1 MQRLV
6 KQLLNNKL
14 SRRGFITSMVAAGYS
29 VTAAESALKSVLPL
43 TQAPEAAPALTR
55 TVRGTGGEL
64 MVEQILETGAKY
76 MFVSNGSGL
85 GPLADALVSRPKLQ
99 LIQATHE
106 GQVVAQASGYAM
118 ASGNP
123 GFCMYSRVGL
133 PHSTSNMYNAMKDR
147 TPIVVLSDHADTT
160 AEGTDSHEDIDDW
173 MEAINQ
179 YTKWRWVAHQPERIP
194 EWVRQ
199 AYKVA
204 TVFPCGPTAVRVP
217 RDLLYRTNVTGTVF
231 AGSAFSIPMELR
243 PDVDEVERA
252 ARLLIE
258 SQSPLLYAGPEVSQS
273 KAQKPLIELA
283 EMLAI
288 PVIQARSFHADFPNM
303 HALHL
308 GELNGSLKYP
318 TKPVDLFLNFGARPG
333 GGAMTRNAK
342 TIHASVDPE
351 TVGRSTALSAALV
364 GDLNQVTKSLVEA
377 VKSMITSQDLAR
389 RTEQRRAECA
399 AYTQKSREVRFAAA
413 RRASGGPI
421 PWQRM
426 MVEFADMLD
435 KDAVIVDEVGTEAK
449 ILSFFNFSPDGG
461 MTKIGR
467 TEGRALGWG
476 VGASIGVKL
485 AMPNRQVV
493 SFQGDGGFLF
503 GQTDSLW
510 TMSRYDIPVLT
521 VILDNRTYE
530 ETRWQIMGAM
540 GPAGQSNRDYVSY
553 LGDPDVK
560 FVKLAEAHGVKGELV
575 EHSDQLRP
583 AIQRALQTLRDGRPY
598 LLDVREATFGIGSEV
613 TWYQKFSLAETR
625 ERNV

>member
-1 MQRLV
+1 M
-6 KQLLNNKL
+6 
-14 SRRGFITSMVAAGYS
+14 
-29 VTAAESALKSVLPL
+29 
-43 TQAPEAAPALTR
+43 
-55 TVRGTGGEL
+55 
-64 MVEQILETGAKY
+64 
-76 MFVSNGSGL
+76 
-85 GPLADALVSRPKLQ
+85 
-99 LIQATHE
+99 
-106 GQVVAQASGYAM
+106 
-118 ASGNP
+118 
-123 GFCMYSRVGL
+123 
-133 PHSTSNMYNAMKDR
+133 
-147 TPIVVLSDHADTT
+147 

-194 EWVRQ
+194 EWIRQ

-204 TVFPCGPTAVRVP
+204 TVFPCGPTAVRIP
-217 RDLLYRTNVTGTVF
+217 RDVLYRPNITGTVF

-243 PDVDEVERA
+243 PDVDEVERTA
-252 ARLLIE
+252 KLLIE
-258 SQSPLLYAGPEVSQS
+258 SQSPLLYAGPEVSQT
-273 KAQKPLIELA
+273 KAQKALIELA

-288 PVIQARSFHADFPNM
+288 PVVQARSFHADFPNM
-303 HALHL
+303 HPLHL
-308 GELNGSLKYP
+308 GELNGSLRYP
-318 TKPVDLFLNFGARPG
+318 AKAVDLFLNFGARPG
-333 GGAMTRNAK
+333 GGAIARNAK
-342 TIHASVDPE
+342 MVHAGVDPE

-364 GDLNQVTKSLVEA
+364 GDLNQVSKALVEA
-377 VKSMITSQDLAR
+377 VKSMITPQELAR
-389 RTEQRRAECA
+389 RTEQRRTECA
-399 AYTQKSREVRFAAA
+399 AYTLKAREARFAAA

-426 MVEFADMLD
+426 MVEFADLLD
-435 KDAVIVDEVGTEAK
+435 KDAIIVDEVGTEAK
-449 ILSFFNFSPDGG
+449 ILSYFNFAPDGG

-476 VGASIGVKL
+476 VGASVGVKL

-530 ETRWQIMGAM
+530 ETRWQIMGAL
-540 GPAGQSNRDYVSY
+540 GPAGQANRDYVSY

-583 AIQRALQTLRDGRPY
+583 AIQRALQVLRDGRPY
-598 LLDVREATFGIGSEV
+598 LLDVREATFGIGADV
-613 TWYQKFSLAETR
+613 TWYQKFSLAEMR
-625 ERNV
+625 DRKV

>member
-6 KQLLNNKL
+6 KQLMSNKL

-29 VTAAESALKSVLPL
+29 VAAAESALRSVAPL
-43 TQAPEAAPALTR
+43 APGAQVAPQLTR
-55 TVRGTGGEL
+55 SVKGTGGEL
-64 MVEQILETGAKY
+64 MVDQILETGAKY

-118 ASGNP
+118 ASRLP

-147 TPIVVLSDHADTT
+147 TPLIILSDHAETDV
-160 AEGTDSHEDIDDW
+160 EGTDSHEDIDDW

-179 YTKWRWVAHQPERIP
+179 YTKWRWVVHQPERIP
-194 EWVRQ
+194 EWIRQ

-204 TVFPCGPTAVRVP
+204 TVLPCGPTAVRIP
-217 RDLLYRTNVTGTVF
+217 RDLLQQQNVTSTVF

-243 PDVDEVERA
+243 PNVDEVQRA

-258 SQSPLLYAGPEVSQS
+258 SQSPLLYAGPEISQTN
-273 KAQKPLIELA
+273 AQKPLIELA

-288 PVIQARSFHADFPNM
+288 PVVQARSFHADFPNM
-303 HALHL
+303 HPLHL
-308 GELNGSLKYP
+308 GELTNSLRYP
-318 TKPVDLFLNFGARPG
+318 TQKVDLFLNFGARPG
-333 GGAMTRNAK
+333 GGATARSAK
-342 TIHASVDPE
+342 IIHAGVDPE
-351 TVGRSTALSAALV
+351 TVGRSTPLSAALV
-364 GDLNQVTKSLVEA
+364 GDLNQVTKALVEA
-377 VKSMITSQDLAR
+377 VKSMISPQELAK
-389 RTEQRRAECA
+389 RTEQRRRECA
-399 AYTQKSREVRFAAA
+399 VYTQKAREVRFAAA

-426 MVEFADMLD
+426 MVEFADLLD
-435 KDAVIVDEVGTEAK
+435 RDAVIVDEVGTEAK
-449 ILSFFNFSPDGG
+449 ILSYFNFALDGG

-476 VGASIGVKL
+476 VGASVGVKL

-540 GPAGQSNRDYVSY
+540 GLAGQANRDYVSY

-583 AIQRALQTLRDGRPY
+583 AIQRAINALRDGRPY
-598 LLDVREATFGIGSEV
+598 LLDVRETTFGIGADV
-613 TWYQKFSLAETR
+613 TWYQKFSLAEMR
-625 ERNV
+625 ERKV

>member
-1 MQRLV
+1 MQALV
-6 KQLLNNKL
+6 KQLMNNKL
-14 SRRGFITSMVAAGYS
+14 SRRGFLTSMIAAGYS
-29 VTAAESALKSVLPL
+29 AAAAESALSSVAPL
-43 TQAPEAAPALTR
+43 TQGAQVAPALTR
-55 TVRGTGGEL
+55 TVTGTGGEL
-64 MVEQILETGAKY
+64 MVDQILETGAKY

-85 GPLADALVSRPKLQ
+85 GPLVDAIVSRPKLQ

-118 ASGNP
+118 ASGLP
-123 GFCMYSRVGL
+123 GFCMHSRVGL

-147 TPIVVLSDHADTT
+147 TPVIVFSDHADTMN
-160 AEGTDSHEDIDDW
+160 EGTDSHEDIDDW
-173 MEAINQ
+173 MEAIKQ
-179 YTKWRWVAHQPERIP
+179 YTKWRWVVHQPERIP

-204 TVFPCGPTAVRVP
+204 TVLPRGPAAVRIP
-217 RDLLYRTNVTGTVF
+217 RDLLYRQNVTGTVF

-243 PDVDEVERA
+243 PDAHEVERA
-252 ARLLIE
+252 AKLLIQAE
-258 SQSPLLYAGPEVSQS
+258 SPMLYVGPEVSQTN
-273 KAQKPLIELA
+273 AQKAVIELA
-283 EMLAI
+283 ELLAI
-288 PVIQARSFHADFPNM
+288 PSLQARSFYSDFPNM
-303 HALHL
+303 HPLHL
-308 GELNGSLKYP
+308 GELNPSLKYP
-318 TKPVDLFLNFGARPG
+318 TKKVDLFLNFGARPG
-333 GGAMTRNAK
+333 GGAMARGAK
-342 TIHASVDPE
+342 IIYASVDPE
-351 TVGRSTALSAALV
+351 TIGRDTAVSAALV
-364 GDLNQVTKSLVEA
+364 GDLNQVAKALVEA
-377 VKSMITSQDLAR
+377 VKSMITPQELAK
-389 RTEQRRAECA
+389 RTEQRRSDCA
-399 AYTQKSREVRFAAA
+399 AYTQKLRQLRFDAA

-426 MVEFADMLD
+426 MVEFADLLD
-435 KDAVIVDEVGTEAK
+435 KDALIVDEVGTEAK
-449 ILSFFNFSPDGG
+449 ILSFFNFAPDTG

-476 VGASIGVKL
+476 VGASVGVKL
-485 AMPNRQVV
+485 AHPNRQVV

-521 VILDNRTYE
+521 VILNNRTYE
-530 ETRWQIMGAM
+530 ETRWQIMGAL
-540 GPAGQSNRDYVSY
+540 GPAGRNNRDYISY

-583 AIQRALQTLRDGRPY
+583 AIQRAIKTLRDGRPY
-598 LLDVREATFGIGSEV
+598 LLDVREATFGIGADV

>member
-1 MQRLV
+1 MMQRLV
-6 KQLLNNKL
+6 QQLLNNNL

-29 VTAAESALKSVLPL
+29 LAAAESAFSAVAPL
-43 TQAPEAAPALTR
+43 AQGAEVSPALTR
-55 TVRGTGGEL
+55 TVRGTGGDL
-64 MVEQILETGAKY
+64 MVEQILEAGAKY

-85 GPLADALVSRPKLQ
+85 GPLVDALVARPKLQ

-118 ASGNP
+118 ASGTP

-147 TPIVVLSDHADTT
+147 TPLVILSDHADTT

-173 MEAINQ
+173 MEALKQ

-204 TVFPCGPTAVRVP
+204 TVYPCGPTAVRIP
-217 RDLLYRTNVTGTVF
+217 RDVLYRQNITGTIF
-231 AGSAFSIPMELR
+231 AGSAFSIPMDLR
-243 PDVDEVERA
+243 PDVDEVQRTA
-252 ARLLIE
+252 KLLIE
-258 SQSPLLYAGPEVSQS
+258 SKSPLLYAGPEVSQS
-273 KAQKPLIELA
+273 KAHKALVELA

-288 PVIQARSFHADFPNM
+288 PVVQARSQYADFPNM
-303 HALHL
+303 HPLHL
-308 GELNGSLKYP
+308 GELHGSLRYP
-318 TKPVDLFLNFGARPG
+318 TTKVDLFLNFGARPG
-333 GGAMTRNAK
+333 GGSTAREAK
-342 TIHASVDPE
+342 VVHASVDPE
-351 TVGRSTALSAALV
+351 TIGRSTPLSAALV
-364 GDLNQVTKSLVEA
+364 GDLNEVTKSLIEA
-377 VKSMITSQDLAR
+377 VKSMITPQELAR
-389 RTEQRRAECA
+389 RTEQRRDECA
-399 AYTQKSREVRFAAA
+399 AYTQKLRDTRFTAA

-421 PWQRM
+421 PWQRV
-426 MVEFADMLD
+426 MVEFADLLD

-449 ILSFFNFSPDGG
+449 ILSYFNFAPDG

-476 VGASIGVKL
+476 VGASVGVKL

-521 VILDNRTYE
+521 VILNNRTYE
-530 ETRWQIMGAM
+530 ETRWQIMGAL
-540 GPAGQSNRDYVSY
+540 GPAGQANRDYISY

-560 FVKLAEAHGVKGELV
+560 FVKLAEAHGVKGEFV

-583 AIQRALQTLRDGRPY
+583 AIQRAIQALRDGRPY
-598 LLDVREATFGIGSEV
+598 LLDVREATFGIGADV

-625 ERNV
+625 ERKV

>member
-1 MQRLV
+1 
-6 KQLLNNKL
+6 
-14 SRRGFITSMVAAGYS
+14 
-29 VTAAESALKSVLPL
+29 
-43 TQAPEAAPALTR
+43 
-55 TVRGTGGEL
+55 
-64 MVEQILETGAKY
+64 
-76 MFVSNGSGL
+76 
-85 GPLADALVSRPKLQ
+85 
-99 LIQATHE
+99 
-106 GQVVAQASGYAM
+106 
-118 ASGNP
+118 
-123 GFCMYSRVGL
+123 
-133 PHSTSNMYNAMKDR
+133 
-147 TPIVVLSDHADTT
+147 
-160 AEGTDSHEDIDDW
+160 
-173 MEAINQ
+173 
-179 YTKWRWVAHQPERIP
+179 
-194 EWVRQ
+194 
-199 AYKVA
+199 
-204 TVFPCGPTAVRVP
+204 
-217 RDLLYRTNVTGTVF
+217 
-231 AGSAFSIPMELR
+231 
-243 PDVDEVERA
+243 
-252 ARLLIE
+252 
-258 SQSPLLYAGPEVSQS
+258 
-273 KAQKPLIELA
+273 
-283 EMLAI
+283 
-288 PVIQARSFHADFPNM
+288 
-303 HALHL
+303 
-308 GELNGSLKYP
+308 
-318 TKPVDLFLNFGARPG
+318 
-333 GGAMTRNAK
+333 
-342 TIHASVDPE
+342 VDPE

-377 VKSMITSQDLAR
+377 VKSMITPQELAR
-389 RTEQRRAECA
+389 RTEQRRTECA
-399 AYTQKSREVRFAAA
+399 GYTQKAREVRFAAA

-426 MVEFADMLD
+426 MVEFAEQLD

-449 ILSFFNFSPDGG
+449 ILSYFNFSPDGG

-583 AIQRALQTLRDGRPY
+583 AIQRALQTLREGRPY
-598 LLDVREATFGIGSEV
+598 LLDVREATFGIGADV

-625 ERNV
+625 ERKV

>member
-1 MQRLV
+1 MQSLV
-6 KQLLNNKL
+6 KQLLTNKL

-29 VTAAESALKSVLPL
+29 LASAESALASVAPL
-43 TQAPEAAPALTR
+43 AQGAEVSPALAR

-85 GPLADALVSRPKLQ
+85 GPLVDALVSRPKLQ

-106 GQVVAQASGYAM
+106 GQVVAQAAGYAM
-118 ASGNP
+118 ASGIP
-123 GFCMYSRVGL
+123 GFCMHSRVGL

-147 TPIVVLSDHADTT
+147 TPVIVLSDHADTD

-194 EWVRQ
+194 EWIRQ

-204 TVFPCGPTAVRVP
+204 TVLPCGPTAVRIP
-217 RDLLYRTNVTGTVF
+217 RDVMYRQNVTGTVF

-243 PDVDEVERA
+243 PNVDEVQRTA
-252 ARLLIE
+252 KLLIE
-258 SQSPLLYAGPEVSQS
+258 SRSPLLLVGPEVSQTKGQ
-273 KAQKPLIELA
+273 KALIELA

-288 PVIQARSFHADFPNM
+288 PVTQGRSFHADFPNM
-303 HALHL
+303 HPLHL
-308 GELNGSLKYP
+308 GELHNSLKYP
-318 TKPVDLFLNFGARPG
+318 TTKVDLFLNFGERSFSAPAPRD
-333 GGAMTRNAK
+333 AK
-342 TIHASVDPE
+342 IVHAGVDAE

-364 GDLNQVTKSLVEA
+364 GDLNQVTKSLIEA
-377 VKSMITSQDLAR
+377 VRSMITPQELAR
-389 RTEQRRAECA
+389 RTEQRRTECA
-399 AYTQKSREVRFAAA
+399 AYTQKAREARVAAA

-426 MVEFADMLD
+426 MIEFADLLD

-449 ILSFFNFSPDGG
+449 ILSYFNFAPDG

-476 VGASIGVKL
+476 VGASVGVKL

-521 VILDNRTYE
+521 VILNNRTYE
-530 ETRWQIMGAM
+530 ETRWQVMGRM
-540 GPAGQSNRDYVSY
+540 GPAGQANRDYISY

-560 FVKLAEAHGVKGELV
+560 YVKLAEAHGVKGELV

-583 AIQRALQTLRDGRPY
+583 AIQRAIQTLRDGRPY
-598 LLDVREATFGIGSEV
+598 LLDIREATFGIGADL

-625 ERNV
+625 DRKV